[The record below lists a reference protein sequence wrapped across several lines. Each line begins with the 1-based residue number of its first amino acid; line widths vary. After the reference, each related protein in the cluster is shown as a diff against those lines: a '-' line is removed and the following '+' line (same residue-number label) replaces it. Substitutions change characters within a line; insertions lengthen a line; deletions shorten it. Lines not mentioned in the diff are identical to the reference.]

1 VSATTTG
8 APAFVDQPARAR
20 WWSSPLLTAVAG
32 LAIASVVIGIC
43 AWPMIH
49 ERKFLLGDWYQHMW
63 YVWHQEASLRAHHL
77 PSLYAQDSS
86 GVFDPHY
93 AFYAGTLY
101 AITAAAALVI
111 GHEPA
116 FIASWIVTLAM
127 AYGAWFWL
135 ARQAGL
141 GPWAS
146 HAPGILFVTSTWCL
160 TSIYAL
166 ASWPQ
171 TIAFAAL
178 VLILAA
184 SFSILRADQ
193 LRPLPALALAVGVLL
208 YTGSHNLTLVW
219 GTTVMVVV
227 GAAAFALIA
236 PLRALVTR
244 RGVLRLAAIAIPA
257 TLVNAWWLVPAAAY
271 QSHTV
276 IGADAQRAYF
286 LLKSG
291 MSLVTP
297 EHALTFT
304 RTRAD
309 PLVPRYALQMPML
322 AIVWTAIGTIL
333 MWSRRSSAWFRTA
346 MLMLVVIVSTW
357 VLMTNSSLIIALPR
371 PYDMLQAGYR
381 LQSYTQ
387 LALACAVIALLVL
400 MARGTSRQRAW
411 SWALVAVLIVSL
423 VQARAQIHDPLTPP
437 LKGPLAAAY
446 PYYNININ
454 QAGTKDYVDARLPE
468 YAPDRQF
475 TRALFSPRVAERT
488 DRAEVTINAQPGEYV
503 WSNLKASPDLVKV
516 TGARFIARDPGGNAF
531 FQVARN
537 AKPGAA
543 HIVVT
548 SAHPWPVMLGRL
560 LTLLG
565 VLGLAAIAVAVS
577 AGAWRS
583 RAHRRPS
590 P

>member
-1 VSATTTG
+1 MSATTTG
-8 APAFVDQPARAR
+8 APASVGEQARAR
-20 WWSSPLLTAVAG
+20 WWSAPLLSTVGG
-32 LAIASVVIGIC
+32 LAIAGLVIGIC
-43 AWPMIH
+43 VWPLIT
-49 ERKFLLGDWYQHMW
+49 ERRFLLGDWFQHMW
-63 YVWHQEASLRAHHL
+63 YIWHQETSLRLHHL

-86 GVFDPHY
+86 GVFDPHF

-101 AITAAAALVI
+101 AITAVAALVV
-111 GHEPA
+111 GHEAA
-116 FIASWIVTLAM
+116 FIGSWIVTLAI
-127 AYGAWFWL
+127 AYGAWYWL

-171 TIAFAAL
+171 TVAFAAL

-184 SFSILRADQ
+184 AFSILRTDQ
-193 LRPLPALALAVGVLL
+193 LRPLPALALAIGVVL

-219 GTTVMVVV
+219 GTTVMIVV

-244 RGVLRLAAIAIPA
+244 RGVLRLAAITIPA
-257 TLVNAWWLVPAAAY
+257 TLVNGWWLVPAAAY

-276 IGADAQRAYF
+276 IGSDAEQAY
-286 LLKSG
+286 LLLRSG
-291 MSLVTP
+291 MALVTP

-309 PLVPRYALQMPML
+309 PLVPRYAMQLPML
-322 AIVWTAIGTIL
+322 AIVWTTLGAFL
-333 MWSRRSSAWFRTA
+333 LWPRRRSAWFRTA
-346 MLMLVVIVSTW
+346 VLMLVVIVVTW
-357 VLMTNSSLIIALPR
+357 VLMTNSSLVIALPH

-381 LQSYTQ
+381 LQAYIQ

-411 SWALVAVLIVSL
+411 SWALLAVVIVSVL
-423 VQARAQIHDPLTPP
+423 QAQAQIHDPLTPP
-437 LKGPLAAAY
+437 LAGPLATVI
-446 PYYNININ
+446 PYDNINRN
-454 QAGTKDYVDARLPE
+454 QPGTMDYVDARVPL
-468 YAPDRQF
+468 YTPDRQF
-475 TRALFSPRVAERT
+475 TRVQFSRSIAERT
-488 DRAEVTINAQPGEYV
+488 DRAEATVDAQPGQYV
-503 WSNLKASPDLVKV
+503 WTNLKATPELVNV

-531 FQVARN
+531 LEIASD
-537 AKPGAA
+537 ATPGAA
-543 HIVVT
+543 RIVVT
-548 SAHPWPVMLGRL
+548 TAHPWPVMLGRL

-565 VLGLAAIAVAVS
+565 VLGLTAVGIAVLAR
-577 AGAWRS
+577 AWHS
-583 RAHRRPS
+583 RVKT
-590 P
+590 

>member
-1 VSATTTG
+1 VG
-8 APAFVDQPARAR
+8 
-20 WWSSPLLTAVAG
+20 G
-32 LAIASVVIGIC
+32 LAIAGLVIGIC
-43 AWPMIH
+43 VWPLIT
-49 ERKFLLGDWYQHMW
+49 ERRFLLGDWFQHMW
-63 YVWHQEASLRAHHL
+63 YIWHQETSLRLHHL

-86 GVFDPHY
+86 GVFDPHF

-101 AITAAAALVI
+101 AITAVAALVV
-111 GHEPA
+111 GHEAA
-116 FIASWIVTLAM
+116 FIGSWIVTLAI
-127 AYGAWFWL
+127 AYGAWYWL

-171 TIAFAAL
+171 TVAFAAL

-184 SFSILRADQ
+184 AFSILRTDQ
-193 LRPLPALALAVGVLL
+193 LRPLPALALAIGVVL

-219 GTTVMVVV
+219 GTTVMIVV

-244 RGVLRLAAIAIPA
+244 RGVLRLAAITIPA
-257 TLVNAWWLVPAAAY
+257 TLVNGWWLVPAAAY

-276 IGADAQRAYF
+276 IGSDAEQAY
-286 LLKSG
+286 LLLRSG
-291 MSLVTP
+291 MALVTP

-309 PLVPRYALQMPML
+309 PLVPRYAMQLPML
-322 AIVWTAIGTIL
+322 AIVWTTLGAFL
-333 MWSRRSSAWFRTA
+333 LWPRRRSAWFRTA
-346 MLMLVVIVSTW
+346 VLMLVVIVVTW
-357 VLMTNSSLIIALPR
+357 VLMTNSSLVIALPH

-381 LQSYTQ
+381 LQAYIQ

-411 SWALVAVLIVSL
+411 SWALLAVVIVSVL
-423 VQARAQIHDPLTPP
+423 QAQAQIHDPLTPP
-437 LKGPLAAAY
+437 LAGPLATVI
-446 PYYNININ
+446 PYDNINRN
-454 QAGTKDYVDARLPE
+454 QPGTMDYVDARVPL
-468 YAPDRQF
+468 YTPDRQF
-475 TRALFSPRVAERT
+475 TRVQFSRSIAERT
-488 DRAEVTINAQPGEYV
+488 DRAEATVDAQPGQYV
-503 WSNLKASPDLVKV
+503 WTNLKATPELVNV

-531 FQVARN
+531 LEIASD
-537 AKPGAA
+537 ATPGAA
-543 HIVVT
+543 RIVVT
-548 SAHPWPVMLGRL
+548 TAHPWPVMLGRL

-565 VLGLAAIAVAVS
+565 VLGLTAVGIAVLAR
-577 AGAWRS
+577 AWHS
-583 RAHRRPS
+583 RVKT
-590 P
+590 